1 MKTKQVN
8 MSITKDVTQY
18 KVTENTAQMGM
29 AVAMSKEFEV
39 EEDTPED
46 LAMLAKIY
54 SGFDHDVGEQSTFNI
69 NSWGDRDAV
78 APTKAKGM
86 DKPGRKYLRWKSKVV
101 KDEEE
106 VRDTRIAENSAIP
119 SPLYPMIKE
128 RVKMIACSFDSTVIL
143 TVNGRLRYMSVERN
157 LGELKED
164 ISLTSRRVK
173 YIAAGAYHFGAI
185 TEEPTLNLYMWG
197 KNDKYQLGQGDSTK
211 DIHVPER
218 GQVRSLQGIR
228 IVHIA
233 LGGKF
238 TFAVTSLNIVYAWG
252 DNSNQQLG
260 MGSRD
265 KKTGAWIPPESG
277 TMDVVKNPRRVEELN
292 RQKTSGTDVVR
303 IGDEKNEHFVQ
314 LMLAAGEKHAVSW
327 TNVEKMNQFSEDF
340 WDRYSFLKKRIKTL
354 NFQIQSRDAQIE
366 HLKTSNTGVNTVVGT
381 DNADSLVDR
390 RVTEDETL
398 MMTGDMLTK
407 LQEDL
412 GTVVRRRQEIHKIV
426 QTEEFRKKKV
436 QDEVALI
443 ERNIKV
449 LWDNA
454 EQLTYDYQTL
464 EDQPGKTRQMMKE
477 LEAKQVELQG
487 KQNLAKAAENTLIVE
502 SMKLNVFES
511 KLEELFEED
520 MELSG
525 QQSEL
530 EKKTR
535 LVNKLYI
542 QRDKFLRQK
551 YLEMHQE
558 DIFDMIDL
566 VRTLWQKIKS
576 TAVTS
581 FTADMSEMER
591 LTKLIGRRPGLQ
603 DIIDESDALL
613 EQHIVQA
620 DIELSKLIDSADARK
635 DLADLLREIL
645 HDIIAMRHE
654 INAYLAGIL
663 QQTSQRLERIF
674 RKSLTVEQ

>member
-1 MKTKQVN
+1 MT
-8 MSITKDVTQY
+8 DVTKF
-18 KVTENTAQMGM
+18 KVIDNKAQMGM
-29 AVAMSKEFEV
+29 AVAMSKEFQKQ
-39 EEDTPED
+39 EDTPED
-46 LAMLAKIY
+46 KAMLEKIF
-54 SGFDHDVGEQSTFNI
+54 SSFDHEVGEQNTFNV
-69 NSWGDRDAV
+69 NSWGDRSV
-78 APTKAKGM
+78 VGPTKSKGM
-86 DKPGRKYLRWKSKVV
+86 DKSGKRYLRWKSKVV

-106 VRDTRIAENSAIP
+106 IRDAKIVENSAVP

-128 RVKMIACSFDSTVIL
+128 RVKMIVCSFDSTCIL
-143 TVNGRLRYMSVERN
+143 TVSGRLRYMSVERN
-157 LGELKED
+157 MGEFKED

-185 TEEPTLNLYMWG
+185 TEEATLNLYMWG
-197 KNDKYQLGQGDSTK
+197 KNDKYQLGLGDTTK
-211 DIHVPER
+211 DVYVPER

-238 TFAVTSLNIVYAWG
+238 TFAVTSLNVVYAWG
-252 DNSNQQLG
+252 DNSSQQLG

-265 KKTGAWIPPESG
+265 KKTRAWIPPEPG
-277 TMDVVKNPRRVEELN
+277 TMDVVKAPRRVQELN
-292 RQKTSGTDVVR
+292 RQKTSGVEAVR

-314 LMLAAGEKHAVSW
+314 LMLSAGEKHAVSW

-340 WDRYSFLKKRIKTL
+340 WDRYSFLKERINTL
-354 NFQIQSRDAQIE
+354 NYQIQSRDAQIE
-366 HLKTSNTGVNTVVGT
+366 HLKNSKTGINTVVGT
-381 DNADSLVDR
+381 ENADDLVDR

-412 GTVVRRRQEIHKIV
+412 GLIVRRRQEIHEIIQV
-426 QTEEFRKKKV
+426 EEARKKEV
-436 QDEVALI
+436 QDEVGLI

-454 EQLTYDYQTL
+454 EQLSYQCQAL
-464 EDQPGKTRQMMKE
+464 EDQDDKTLEMVKE
-477 LEAKQVELQG
+477 LEGKQVEMQG
-487 KQNLAKAAENTLIVE
+487 KQNLAKAAENTLVVE
-502 SMKLNVFES
+502 SMKLNIFES
-511 KLEELFEED
+511 KLEELAEEE

-525 QQSEL
+525 QQKQL
-530 EKKTR
+530 ETKTR

-542 QRDKFLRQK
+542 QRDHFLRQK
-551 YLEMHQE
+551 YLELHQE

-566 VRTLWQKIKS
+566 VRTLWSKIKS

-591 LTKLIGRRPGLQ
+591 LTSLIGRRPGLQ
-603 DIIDESDALL
+603 DIVDESDALL

-620 DIELSKLIDSADARK
+620 DIELSKLIDAADARK

-645 HDIIAMRHE
+645 HDVIAMRHE
-654 INAYLAGIL
+654 INAYLSGIL

-674 RKSLTVEQ
+674 QTSLTMESEKKM

>member
-1 MKTKQVN
+1 MT
-8 MSITKDVTQY
+8 DVTKF
-18 KVTENTAQMGM
+18 KVTDDKAQMGM
-29 AVAMSKEFEV
+29 AVSMSKEFQK

-46 LAMLAKIY
+46 KAMLEKIF
-54 SGFDHDVGEQSTFNI
+54 SSFDHEVGEQSTFNI
-69 NSWGDRDAV
+69 NSWGDRSLV
-78 APTKAKGM
+78 GPTKSKGI
-86 DKPGRKYLRWKSKVV
+86 DKLGKKYLRWKSKIV

-106 VRDTRIAENSAIP
+106 IRDAKIVENSAIP

-128 RVKMIACSFDSTVIL
+128 RVKMIVCSFDSTCIL
-143 TVNGRLRYMSVERN
+143 TVSGRLRYMSIERN
-157 LGELKED
+157 MGEYKED

-197 KNDKYQLGQGDSTK
+197 KNDKYQLGQGDTTK
-211 DIHVPER
+211 DIHAPER

-238 TFAVTSLNIVYAWG
+238 TFAVTSLNVVYAWG

-265 KKTGAWIPPESG
+265 KKTGAWIPPEPG
-277 TMDVVKNPRRVEELN
+277 TMDVVKTPRRVQELN
-292 RQKTSGTDVVR
+292 RQKTSGTEVVR

-314 LMLAAGEKHAVSW
+314 LMLSAGDKHAVSW
-327 TNVEKMNQFSEDF
+327 TNVEQMNQFSEDF
-340 WDRYSFLKKRIKTL
+340 WDRYSFLKERINTL
-354 NFQIQSRDAQIE
+354 NYQIQSRDAQIE
-366 HLKTSNTGVNTVVGT
+366 HLKNSNTGINTVVGT
-381 DNADSLVDR
+381 ENADDLVDR

-412 GTVVRRRQEIHKIV
+412 GLIVRRRQEIHKIV
-426 QTEEFRKKKV
+426 QVEEAKKKEV
-436 QDEVALI
+436 QDEVGLI

-454 EQLTYDYQTL
+454 EQLSYEYQALEEQDNKTL
-464 EDQPGKTRQMMKE
+464 EMMKE
-477 LEAKQVELQG
+477 LEAKQVEMQG

-502 SMKLNVFES
+502 SMKLNIFES
-511 KLEELFEED
+511 KLEELAEEE

-525 QQSEL
+525 QQKQL
-530 EKKTR
+530 ETKTR

-542 QRDKFLRQK
+542 QRDQFLRQK
-551 YLEMHQE
+551 YLEQHQG

-566 VRTLWQKIKS
+566 VRTLWSKIKS

-591 LTKLIGRRPGLQ
+591 LTNLIGRRPGLQ

-613 EQHIVQA
+613 EQHIVQT
-620 DIELSKLIDSADARK
+620 DTELSKLIDAADARK

-645 HDIIAMRHE
+645 HDVIAMRHE
-654 INAYLAGIL
+654 INAYLSGIL

-674 RKSLTVEQ
+674 QKSLAIENEKKM